1 MESQSSAT
9 VREGSN
15 HSGDYIREESDRVVS
30 TGGYMVGMDPR
41 VPPLQHTVRHFMPCC
56 LSVLSSLGSRT
67 IRVFLILV
75 LFLFDKKE
83 NCCFIRSKDLN
94 NMHISILPIVKAFEA
109 LQANFLEEGGPT
121 ARINTP

>member
-41 VPPLQHTVRHFMPCC
+41 VPPLQHTVRHFMPHEFYN
-56 LSVLSSLGSRT
+56 LLGLDRLT
-67 IRVFLILV
+67 VTDKLYQQAGLIR
-75 LFLFDKKE
+75 
-83 NCCFIRSKDLN
+83 
-94 NMHISILPIVKAFEA
+94 AT
-109 LQANFLEEGGPT
+109 LE
-121 ARINTP
+121 IF